1 MVWQNTLFINFE
13 SPILEDYF
21 GMACHPTIEFVRR
34 NQFTLDWWAIR
45 NILDTGSYGA
55 FVLAG
60 GYRVID
66 DPSVEGY
73 PLVPETRRGFIDLI
87 GNTGAAN
94 AIDKWK
100 SIFDSIPD
108 QPWTSTFINSQAVNQ
123 IPRFSAEGWKYYLGS
138 TTGGF
143 VAKSSQPYFECA
155 NSPNA
160 AHQGRCP
167 RYSLFYSYTPKIAT
181 LLDGTGKVNLAY
193 NLPVI
198 PAIWGLAP
206 APPPSSDDRP
216 ERTSNWPLNPATDW
230 IWDHDT
236 NNARECI
243 FFEFNLR
250 GNGDNTFLI
259 DAGCGHVHTFD
270 NPLIM
275 LGVDGP
281 YWMFGARI
289 KVAGSGIKTTGYI
302 THDQHTT
309 ASDVFNVLIDTDVW
323 ADSFGA
329 AIPQSSQFTMTLEPA
344 EIHKDS
350 AFNSFSV
357 EVWPGDVFILTD
369 QQSWYKDSHIVF
381 GWGMLMQSFHRL
393 SFAHPSATLVDLSG
407 QEIGHVTDGRL
418 RIIYQTTVPPS
429 NI

>member
-1 MVWQNTLFINFE
+1 MVWQNTLFINYE
-13 SPILEDYF
+13 SPILEDTF
-21 GMACHPTIEFVRR
+21 GDAVHPTIEFVRR

-94 AIDKWK
+94 AIDKWQ

-198 PAIWGLAP
+198 P
-206 APPPSSDDRP
+206 DHH
-216 ERTSNWPLNPATDW
+216 ENPA
-230 IWDHDT
+230 
-236 NNARECI
+236 
-243 FFEFNLR
+243 
-250 GNGDNTFLI
+250 DNTFLI

-275 LGVDGP
+275 LGVNGP

-289 KVAGSGIKTTGYI
+289 KIAGSGITTTGYI
-302 THDQHTT
+302 THDEHTV
-309 ASDVFNVLIDTDVW
+309 ASDVFNVLIDTGLSSHMYSEQDVW

-329 AIPQSSQFTMTLEPA
+329 AVPLSTSQFTMTLEPA

-350 AFNSFSV
+350 AFNSFSITV
-357 EVWPGDVFILTD
+357 QQSDIFILTD

-381 GWGMLMQSFHRL
+381 GWGLLKDSFYRL
-393 SFAHPSATLVDLSG
+393 SFAHPSATLVNLAG